1 MVEFYSY
8 CSLRAKLSL
17 IRNIRVLENSI
28 FYAPFVT
35 SIGIVF
41 CFSRFLLLLVSFLYR
56 LYFIN
61 ALFKFKNLELWL
73 VTLKIVVSF

>member
-17 IRNIRVLENSI
+17 LENSI
-28 FYAPFVT
+28 FYALFVT
-35 SIGIVF
+35 SSGIA
-41 CFSRFLLLLVSFLYR
+41 FSFPRFLLLLVSFLYR

-73 VTLKIVVSF
+73 VTLIIVVNV

>member
-17 IRNIRVLENSI
+17 LENLI
-28 FYAPFVT
+28 FYALFVT
-35 SIGIVF
+35 CSGIVF

-56 LYFIN
+56 LYF
-61 ALFKFKNLELWL
+61 KNLELWL
-73 VTLKIVVSF
+73 VTLIIVVNV

>member
-17 IRNIRVLENSI
+17 LENSI
-28 FYAPFVT
+28 FYSLFVT
-35 SIGIVF
+35 SCGIVF

-73 VTLKIVVSF
+73 VTLIIVINV

>member
-17 IRNIRVLENSI
+17 LENSI
-28 FYAPFVT
+28 LYALFVT
-35 SIGIVF
+35 SSGIVF

-61 ALFKFKNLELWL
+61 ASFKFKNLELWL
-73 VTLKIVVSF
+73 VTLIIVVNV